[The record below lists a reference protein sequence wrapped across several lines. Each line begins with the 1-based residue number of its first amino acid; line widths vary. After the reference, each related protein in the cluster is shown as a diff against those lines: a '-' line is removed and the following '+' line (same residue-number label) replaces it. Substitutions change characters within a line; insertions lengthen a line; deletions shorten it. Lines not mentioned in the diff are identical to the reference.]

1 MIFKIL
7 NIYLQWKTNRK
18 SHTDFSMAAL
28 CIRGSRSIKRER
40 TIVDSENVDM
50 AQAAAAASGS
60 LLRLDFNL
68 NMICFLSDVACF

>member
-1 MIFKIL
+1 
-7 NIYLQWKTNRK
+7 
-18 SHTDFSMAAL
+18 MAAL

-68 NMICFLSDVACF
+68 NMICFLSDVARF